1 MKVNINSK
9 TTETQ
14 SANLKQLAEELR
26 LDAKGVAVAMNNK
39 IVLRANWEDTLLVE
53 GADIVIVKAFCG
65 G

>member
-26 LDAKGVAVAMNNK
+26 LDPKGVAVAMNNK
-39 IVLRANWEDTLLVE
+39 IVPRANWEDTLLVE

>member
-14 SANLKQLAEELR
+14 FANLKQLAEELR
-26 LDAKGVAVAMNNK
+26 LDAKGVAVAVNNK
-39 IVLRANWEDTLLVE
+39 IVPRANWEDTLLVE

>member
-39 IVLRANWEDTLLVE
+39 IVPRANWEDTLLVE

>member
-9 TTETQ
+9 TTETL
-14 SANLKQLAEELR
+14 SVNLKQLAEELR

-39 IVLRANWEDTLLVE
+39 IVPRANWEDTLLVE

>member
-14 SANLKQLAEELR
+14 SANLQQLATELR
-26 LDAKGVAVAMNNK
+26 LDAKGVAMAVNNK
-39 IVLRANWEDTLLVE
+39 IVPRDNWEGTPIVE